1 MLLHCIP
8 ENYFAGQLQWIR
20 RTLSTPVYM
29 RKKGG
34 KGCCAPRFTSL
45 VTRTRADNS
54 KQQKNNCLMLIILL
68 NMWEICSIISR
79 SHRHLSIREGV
90 TKKSRCSSGFCP
102 IYLPPPLPP
111 NLDKLYN
118 FCDRK
123 KIQAALNM
131 AHYPKFFL
139 SKGKKLALWVMY
151 TT

>member
-54 KQQKNNCLMLIILL
+54 KQQKNNCLTLIRLL
-68 NMWEICSIISR
+68 NVWVICYIISR
-79 SHRHLSIREGV
+79 SHRHLPIREICCFFYFV
-90 TKKSRCSSGFCP
+90 QNTC
-102 IYLPPPLPP
+102 PPPLHHF
-111 NLDKLYN
+111 LTTCTT
-118 FCDRK
+118 F
-123 KIQAALNM
+123 LN
-131 AHYPKFFL
+131 AKNVDLSDTQYGSL
-139 SKGKKLALWVMY
+139 SKILLKWRQNTCFVCHV
-151 TT
+151 